1 MKDIKL
7 VALDLDGTLFDNS
20 SRISERNLTAI
31 RSITDKG
38 IHVVISTGRPF
49 EGIPFDQI
57 KGTGINY
64 AITANGSGIYE
75 ISTGKCLYENAMD
88 EELVT
93 PILNFLL
100 TRDIHM
106 DAFIGGKGYTPVQC
120 VETAQKLTV
129 PSSIKNYII
138 TTRTRLDNILQFIHE
153 NQLKVQ
159 KMTLNF
165 YPAADGTL
173 IDRETV
179 RKFLVSNPSITT
191 VCGGYNNLE
200 FTRADA
206 NKGVGLR
213 KLAEILG
220 VNPDATM
227 AIGDTEND
235 LAIIEAAGIGV
246 AMGNATDAVKARADY
261 VTTTNTKDG
270 VAAAIEHFILLFHSQ
285 RNNPI
290 FFFKDAMTA
299 STCRRS
305 VSLPMVKRTLPGA

>member
-20 SRISERNLTAI
+20 SHISERNLTAI

-106 DAFIGGKGYTPVQC
+106 DAFIGGKGYTPFQC

-246 AMGNATDAVKARADY
+246 AMGNATDAVKAKADY
-261 VTTTNTKDG
+261 VTTSNTEDG
-270 VAAAIEHFILLFHSQ
+270 VAAAIEHFIL
-285 RNNPI
+285 
-290 FFFKDAMTA
+290 
-299 STCRRS
+299 
-305 VSLPMVKRTLPGA
+305 

>member
-106 DAFIGGKGYTPVQC
+106 DAFISGKGYTPIQC

-270 VAAAIEHFILLFHSQ
+270 VAAAIEHFIL
-285 RNNPI
+285 
-290 FFFKDAMTA
+290 
-299 STCRRS
+299 
-305 VSLPMVKRTLPGA
+305 

>member
-1 MKDIKL
+1 MKNIKL

-20 SRISERNLTAI
+20 SHISKRNLQAI
-31 RSITDKG
+31 RAITDKG

-57 KGTGINY
+57 KDTGINY

-270 VAAAIEHFILLFHSQ
+270 VAAAIEHFIL
-285 RNNPI
+285 
-290 FFFKDAMTA
+290 
-299 STCRRS
+299 
-305 VSLPMVKRTLPGA
+305 

>member
-75 ISTGKCLYENAMD
+75 IFTGKCLYENAMD

-106 DAFIGGKGYTPVQC
+106 DAFIGGKGYTPIQC

-270 VAAAIEHFILLFHSQ
+270 VAAAIEHFIL
-285 RNNPI
+285 
-290 FFFKDAMTA
+290 
-299 STCRRS
+299 
-305 VSLPMVKRTLPGA
+305 

>member
-153 NQLKVQ
+153 YQLKVQ

-246 AMGNATDAVKARADY
+246 AMGNATDAVKAKADY
-261 VTTTNTKDG
+261 VTTSNTEDG
-270 VAAAIEHFILLFHSQ
+270 VAAAIEHFIL
-285 RNNPI
+285 
-290 FFFKDAMTA
+290 
-299 STCRRS
+299 
-305 VSLPMVKRTLPGA
+305 

>member
-20 SRISERNLTAI
+20 SRISERNLAAI

-270 VAAAIEHFILLFHSQ
+270 VAAAIEHFIL
-285 RNNPI
+285 
-290 FFFKDAMTA
+290 
-299 STCRRS
+299 
-305 VSLPMVKRTLPGA
+305 

>member
-20 SRISERNLTAI
+20 SHISERNLTAI

-75 ISTGKCLYENAMD
+75 ISTGKYLYENAMD

-270 VAAAIEHFILLFHSQ
+270 VAAAIEHFIL
-285 RNNPI
+285 
-290 FFFKDAMTA
+290 
-299 STCRRS
+299 
-305 VSLPMVKRTLPGA
+305 

>member
-20 SRISERNLTAI
+20 SRISKRNLTAI

-153 NQLKVQ
+153 NQSKVQ

-270 VAAAIEHFILLFHSQ
+270 VAAAIEHFIL
-285 RNNPI
+285 
-290 FFFKDAMTA
+290 
-299 STCRRS
+299 
-305 VSLPMVKRTLPGA
+305 

>member
-7 VALDLDGTLFDNS
+7 VALDLDGTLFANS

-270 VAAAIEHFILLFHSQ
+270 VAAAIEHFIL
-285 RNNPI
+285 
-290 FFFKDAMTA
+290 
-299 STCRRS
+299 
-305 VSLPMVKRTLPGA
+305 

>member
-20 SRISERNLTAI
+20 SRISKRNLTAI

-106 DAFIGGKGYTPVQC
+106 DAFIGGKGYTPIQC

-213 KLAEILG
+213 KLAKILG

-270 VAAAIEHFILLFHSQ
+270 VAAAIEHFIL
-285 RNNPI
+285 
-290 FFFKDAMTA
+290 
-299 STCRRS
+299 
-305 VSLPMVKRTLPGA
+305 

>member
-20 SRISERNLTAI
+20 SRISKRNLTAI

-49 EGIPFDQI
+49 EGVPFDQI

-106 DAFIGGKGYTPVQC
+106 DAFIGGKGYTPIQC

-270 VAAAIEHFILLFHSQ
+270 VAAAIEHFIL
-285 RNNPI
+285 
-290 FFFKDAMTA
+290 
-299 STCRRS
+299 
-305 VSLPMVKRTLPGA
+305 

>member
-20 SRISERNLTAI
+20 SRISKRNLTAI

-106 DAFIGGKGYTPVQC
+106 DAFIDGKGYTPVQC

-270 VAAAIEHFILLFHSQ
+270 VAAAIEHFIL
-285 RNNPI
+285 
-290 FFFKDAMTA
+290 
-299 STCRRS
+299 
-305 VSLPMVKRTLPGA
+305 

>member
-20 SRISERNLTAI
+20 SHISERNLTAI

-75 ISTGKCLYENAMD
+75 ISTRKCLYENAMD

-246 AMGNATDAVKARADY
+246 AMGNATDAVKAKADY
-261 VTTTNTKDG
+261 VTTSNTEDG
-270 VAAAIEHFILLFHSQ
+270 VAAAIEHFIL
-285 RNNPI
+285 
-290 FFFKDAMTA
+290 
-299 STCRRS
+299 
-305 VSLPMVKRTLPGA
+305 

>member
-1 MKDIKL
+1 MKNIKL

-20 SRISERNLTAI
+20 SHISKRNLQAI
-31 RSITDKG
+31 RAITDKG

-57 KGTGINY
+57 KDTGINY

-106 DAFIGGKGYTPVQC
+106 DAFIGGKGSTPVQC

-270 VAAAIEHFILLFHSQ
+270 VAAAIEHFIL
-285 RNNPI
+285 
-290 FFFKDAMTA
+290 
-299 STCRRS
+299 
-305 VSLPMVKRTLPGA
+305 

>member
-20 SRISERNLTAI
+20 SHISERNLTAI

-106 DAFIGGKGYTPVQC
+106 DTFIGGKGYTPVQC

-270 VAAAIEHFILLFHSQ
+270 VAAAIEHFIL
-285 RNNPI
+285 
-290 FFFKDAMTA
+290 
-299 STCRRS
+299 
-305 VSLPMVKRTLPGA
+305 

>member
-1 MKDIKL
+1 
-7 VALDLDGTLFDNS
+7 
-20 SRISERNLTAI
+20 
-31 RSITDKG
+31 
-38 IHVVISTGRPF
+38 
-49 EGIPFDQI
+49 
-57 KGTGINY
+57 
-64 AITANGSGIYE
+64 
-75 ISTGKCLYENAMD
+75 
-88 EELVT
+88 
-93 PILNFLL
+93 
-100 TRDIHM
+100 
-106 DAFIGGKGYTPVQC
+106 
-120 VETAQKLTV
+120 
-129 PSSIKNYII
+129 
-138 TTRTRLDNILQFIHE
+138 
-153 NQLKVQ
+153 
-159 KMTLNF
+159 MTLNF

-261 VTTTNTKDG
+261 VTTRIPRTVWQRPSN
-270 VAAAIEHFILLFHSQ
+270 ILSCNFTH
-285 RNNPI
+285 RATTRY
-290 FFFKDAMTA
+290 F
-299 STCRRS
+299 
-305 VSLPMVKRTLPGA
+305 SLKMQ

>member
-20 SRISERNLTAI
+20 SRISKRNLTAI

-49 EGIPFDQI
+49 KGIPFDQI

-270 VAAAIEHFILLFHSQ
+270 VAAAIEHFIL
-285 RNNPI
+285 
-290 FFFKDAMTA
+290 
-299 STCRRS
+299 
-305 VSLPMVKRTLPGA
+305 

>member
-20 SRISERNLTAI
+20 SRISKRNLTAI

-100 TRDIHM
+100 RRDIHR
-106 DAFIGGKGYTPVQC
+106 DAFIGGKGYTPIQC

-270 VAAAIEHFILLFHSQ
+270 VAAAIEHFIL
-285 RNNPI
+285 
-290 FFFKDAMTA
+290 
-299 STCRRS
+299 
-305 VSLPMVKRTLPGA
+305 

>member
-20 SRISERNLTAI
+20 SHISERNLTAI

-235 LAIIEAAGIGV
+235 LAIIGAAGIGV
-246 AMGNATDAVKARADY
+246 AMGNATDAVKAKADY
-261 VTTTNTKDG
+261 VTTSNTEDG
-270 VAAAIEHFILLFHSQ
+270 VAAAIEHFIL
-285 RNNPI
+285 
-290 FFFKDAMTA
+290 
-299 STCRRS
+299 
-305 VSLPMVKRTLPGA
+305 

>member
-213 KLAEILG
+213 KLAEILD

-270 VAAAIEHFILLFHSQ
+270 VAAAIEHFIL
-285 RNNPI
+285 
-290 FFFKDAMTA
+290 
-299 STCRRS
+299 
-305 VSLPMVKRTLPGA
+305 

>member
-20 SRISERNLTAI
+20 SRISKRNLTAI

-38 IHVVISTGRPF
+38 IHLVISTGRPF

-106 DAFIGGKGYTPVQC
+106 DAFIGGKGYTPIQC

-270 VAAAIEHFILLFHSQ
+270 VAAAIEHFIL
-285 RNNPI
+285 
-290 FFFKDAMTA
+290 
-299 STCRRS
+299 
-305 VSLPMVKRTLPGA
+305 

>member
-106 DAFIGGKGYTPVQC
+106 DAFIGGKGYTPIQC

-220 VNPDATM
+220 VNLDATM

-270 VAAAIEHFILLFHSQ
+270 VAAAIEHFIL
-285 RNNPI
+285 
-290 FFFKDAMTA
+290 
-299 STCRRS
+299 
-305 VSLPMVKRTLPGA
+305 

>member
-93 PILNFLL
+93 PILTFLL

-106 DAFIGGKGYTPVQC
+106 DAFIGGKGYTPIQC

-270 VAAAIEHFILLFHSQ
+270 VAAAIEHFIL
-285 RNNPI
+285 
-290 FFFKDAMTA
+290 
-299 STCRRS
+299 
-305 VSLPMVKRTLPGA
+305 

>member
-106 DAFIGGKGYTPVQC
+106 DAFIGGKGYTPIQC

-235 LAIIEAAGIGV
+235 LAIIEAASIGV

-270 VAAAIEHFILLFHSQ
+270 VAAAIEHFIL
-285 RNNPI
+285 
-290 FFFKDAMTA
+290 
-299 STCRRS
+299 
-305 VSLPMVKRTLPGA
+305 

>member
-20 SRISERNLTAI
+20 SRISKRNLTTI

-270 VAAAIEHFILLFHSQ
+270 VAAAIEHFIL
-285 RNNPI
+285 
-290 FFFKDAMTA
+290 
-299 STCRRS
+299 
-305 VSLPMVKRTLPGA
+305 

>member
-20 SRISERNLTAI
+20 SRISKRNLTAI

-88 EELVT
+88 EELGT

-270 VAAAIEHFILLFHSQ
+270 VAAAIEHFIL
-285 RNNPI
+285 
-290 FFFKDAMTA
+290 
-299 STCRRS
+299 
-305 VSLPMVKRTLPGA
+305 

>member
-20 SRISERNLTAI
+20 SHISERNLTAI

-106 DAFIGGKGYTPVQC
+106 DVFIGGKGYTPVQC

-270 VAAAIEHFILLFHSQ
+270 VAAAIEHFIL
-285 RNNPI
+285 
-290 FFFKDAMTA
+290 
-299 STCRRS
+299 
-305 VSLPMVKRTLPGA
+305 

>member
-20 SRISERNLTAI
+20 SHISERNLTAI

-235 LAIIEAAGIGV
+235 LAIIEAAGIG
-246 AMGNATDAVKARADY
+246 RAH
-261 VTTTNTKDG
+261 V
-270 VAAAIEHFILLFHSQ
+270 
-285 RNNPI
+285 
-290 FFFKDAMTA
+290 
-299 STCRRS
+299 
-305 VSLPMVKRTLPGA
+305 

>member
-165 YPAADGTL
+165 YPAADGIL

-270 VAAAIEHFILLFHSQ
+270 VAAAIEHFIL
-285 RNNPI
+285 
-290 FFFKDAMTA
+290 
-299 STCRRS
+299 
-305 VSLPMVKRTLPGA
+305 

>member
-38 IHVVISTGRPF
+38 IHVVISTDRPF

-106 DAFIGGKGYTPVQC
+106 DAFIGGKGYTPIQC

-270 VAAAIEHFILLFHSQ
+270 VAAAIEHFIL
-285 RNNPI
+285 
-290 FFFKDAMTA
+290 
-299 STCRRS
+299 
-305 VSLPMVKRTLPGA
+305 

>member
-20 SRISERNLTAI
+20 SHISERNLTAI

-235 LAIIEAAGIGV
+235 LAIIEAASIGV

-270 VAAAIEHFILLFHSQ
+270 VAAAIEHFIL
-285 RNNPI
+285 
-290 FFFKDAMTA
+290 
-299 STCRRS
+299 
-305 VSLPMVKRTLPGA
+305 

>member
-20 SRISERNLTAI
+20 SRISKRNLTAI

-106 DAFIGGKGYTPVQC
+106 DAFIGGKGYTPIQC

-235 LAIIEAAGIGV
+235 LAIIGAAGIGV

-270 VAAAIEHFILLFHSQ
+270 VAAAIEHFIL
-285 RNNPI
+285 
-290 FFFKDAMTA
+290 
-299 STCRRS
+299 
-305 VSLPMVKRTLPGA
+305 

>member
-106 DAFIGGKGYTPVQC
+106 DAFIGGKGYTPIQC

-227 AIGDTEND
+227 TIGDTEND

-270 VAAAIEHFILLFHSQ
+270 VAAAIEHFIL
-285 RNNPI
+285 
-290 FFFKDAMTA
+290 
-299 STCRRS
+299 
-305 VSLPMVKRTLPGA
+305 

>member
-1 MKDIKL
+1 MSRKL

-20 SRISERNLTAI
+20 SRISKRNLTAI

-106 DAFIGGKGYTPVQC
+106 DAFIGGKGYTPIQC

-270 VAAAIEHFILLFHSQ
+270 VAAAIEHFIL
-285 RNNPI
+285 
-290 FFFKDAMTA
+290 
-299 STCRRS
+299 
-305 VSLPMVKRTLPGA
+305 

>member
-1 MKDIKL
+1 
-7 VALDLDGTLFDNS
+7 
-20 SRISERNLTAI
+20 
-31 RSITDKG
+31 
-38 IHVVISTGRPF
+38 
-49 EGIPFDQI
+49 
-57 KGTGINY
+57 
-64 AITANGSGIYE
+64 
-75 ISTGKCLYENAMD
+75 MD
-88 EELVT
+88 EELVA

-246 AMGNATDAVKARADY
+246 AMENATDAVKARADY

-270 VAAAIEHFILLFHSQ
+270 VAAAIEHFIL
-285 RNNPI
+285 
-290 FFFKDAMTA
+290 
-299 STCRRS
+299 
-305 VSLPMVKRTLPGA
+305 

>member
-106 DAFIGGKGYTPVQC
+106 DAFIGGKGYTPIQC

-270 VAAAIEHFILLFHSQ
+270 VAATIEHFIL
-285 RNNPI
+285 
-290 FFFKDAMTA
+290 
-299 STCRRS
+299 
-305 VSLPMVKRTLPGA
+305 

>member
-20 SRISERNLTAI
+20 SRISKRNLTAI

-106 DAFIGGKGYTPVQC
+106 DAFIGGKGYTPIQC

-246 AMGNATDAVKARADY
+246 AMGNATDAIKARADY

-270 VAAAIEHFILLFHSQ
+270 VAAAIEHFIL
-285 RNNPI
+285 
-290 FFFKDAMTA
+290 
-299 STCRRS
+299 
-305 VSLPMVKRTLPGA
+305 

>member
-20 SRISERNLTAI
+20 SRISKRNLTAI

-106 DAFIGGKGYTPVQC
+106 DAFIGGKGYTPIQC

-129 PSSIKNYII
+129 PSSIKIYII

-165 YPAADGTL
+165 YTAADGTL

-270 VAAAIEHFILLFHSQ
+270 VAAAIEHFIL
-285 RNNPI
+285 
-290 FFFKDAMTA
+290 
-299 STCRRS
+299 
-305 VSLPMVKRTLPGA
+305 

>member
-20 SRISERNLTAI
+20 SHISERNLTAI

-179 RKFLVSNPSITT
+179 RKFRVSNPSITT

-246 AMGNATDAVKARADY
+246 AMGNATDAVKAKADY

-270 VAAAIEHFILLFHSQ
+270 VAAAIEHFIL
-285 RNNPI
+285 
-290 FFFKDAMTA
+290 
-299 STCRRS
+299 
-305 VSLPMVKRTLPGA
+305 